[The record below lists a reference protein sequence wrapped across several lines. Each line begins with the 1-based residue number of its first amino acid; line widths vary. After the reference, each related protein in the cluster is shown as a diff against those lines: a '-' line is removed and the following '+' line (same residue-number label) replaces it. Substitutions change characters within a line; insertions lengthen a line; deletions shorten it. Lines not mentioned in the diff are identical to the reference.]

1 MMSARREYGGLD
13 RARCVAAALV
23 VAIHTYPLLGMNE
36 GADFFLTRV
45 LARVAV
51 PFFLMVTGQFV
62 VARVWHGGE
71 SARRYLM
78 KYVRKMS
85 LLYGCFIV
93 LYLPVGIYAGHYKGM
108 TPMGWLRAILF
119 DGTFYHLWYFP
130 ACIMGV
136 LLVYGLRK
144 ILSARQVLAVSAVLY
159 VFGLLGDGYYGIA
172 AAVPILDKIYE
183 GIFVISSHT
192 RNGVFMAP
200 IFLTLG
206 AMLGAKADKDRKA
219 GKTGRKT
226 GRRGKE
232 RTILLAFML
241 ISVFILMTMEA
252 FLLRQFEMQRHD
264 SMYLL
269 LVPVMVLLYQLLL
282 RWEARP
288 WPALRDVALW
298 IYVIHPGIIVVV
310 RGAAKVLNQTKILV
324 DDNLVHYLVV
334 LLLSFAVSVAAAVL
348 VPIVKDFTVGFLA
361 GLREDGTRRMRGK
374 TDLEARKRT

>member
-1 MMSARREYGGLD
+1 MSARREYGGLD

-288 WPALRDVALW
+288 WPALRDV
-298 IYVIHPGIIVVV
+298 VV